1 MALLV
6 EERLDLL
13 TEDRKINSK
22 LLVKVSHWSFVK
34 QSMMLVVENFAQ
46 NSPLYPESALSGGGG
61 RLRAGF
67 PPIRE
72 FRENFE
78 DFFQSGKSEKNR
90 GFSAKIREKIL
101 KSGNF
106 LQNHFQPFNVR
117 KQLFKW
123 GGFTFGN
130 CICSKLVFL

>member
-46 NSPLYPESALSGGGG
+46 NSPLYPESALS
-61 RLRAGF
+61 
-67 PPIRE
+67 
-72 FRENFE
+72 
-78 DFFQSGKSEKNR
+78 
-90 GFSAKIREKIL
+90 
-101 KSGNF
+101 
-106 LQNHFQPFNVR
+106 
-117 KQLFKW
+117 W
-123 GGFTFGN
+123 GGQTQGRVPTDQGIQGKF
-130 CICSKLVFL
+130 

>member
-61 RLRAGF
+61 GRLRAGF

-78 DFFQSGKSEKNR
+78 DFFQSGKSEKN
-90 GFSAKIREKIL
+90 GVFSKNQGKNFEIRELFSK
-101 KSGNF
+101 
-106 LQNHFQPFNVR
+106 PFS
-117 KQLFKW
+117 
-123 GGFTFGN
+123 TF
-130 CICSKLVFL
+130 